1 MQEKTK
7 NILSNILSAILTIVS
22 VFLFLFSVCF
32 LTYNLSCGK
41 TRVRGFSMQPTIN
54 SHVNDINQD
63 GDMVYINP
71 NAELGRDSIVVAN
84 VSWWSSGSII
94 KRLVGLPGDSIQ
106 ILEQDSTYELRV
118 NGQLIYIKKKVDSEF
133 NVNINVKKYYQ
144 NKYLKFISNSTQFD
158 GNHIDHSNNIGEYDG
173 QPCIVLGEDEYF
185 LIGDNWSDG
194 MVDCMTYGPISKA
207 NIKGVVDL
215 VVDVEDSITMSVGA
229 RIFKILFGV

>member
-1 MQEKTK
+1 
-7 NILSNILSAILTIVS
+7 
-22 VFLFLFSVCF
+22 
-32 LTYNLSCGK
+32 
-41 TRVRGFSMQPTIN
+41 MQPTIN
-54 SHVNDINQD
+54 RHVNDINQD

-106 ILEQDSTYELRV
+106 ILEKDSTYELSV
-118 NGQLIYIKKKVDSEF
+118 NGQLIYFKQKVDSEF

-158 GNHIDHSNNIGEYDG
+158 GNHIDHANNIGEFDG
-173 QPCIVLGEDEYF
+173 QPCIVLGKDEYF

-194 MVDCMTYGPISKA
+194 MVDCMTYGPVSKA
-207 NIKGVVDL
+207 NIEGVVDL
-215 VVDVEDSITMSVGA
+215 VVDVEDNITMSVGA